1 MLAFIATASWA
12 SFYIV
17 SRYAFG
23 ENDKIIDPVFFS
35 FLRFMIAS
43 FFFLTVLGWRG
54 KLGET
59 TRVFR
64 KNLWIFGFLAT
75 AGIVGEGILVFWSM
89 KYTTAARSSLFANAS
104 PIFTVLMA
112 MAVGERLNWRKSLGM
127 VIGFA
132 GAAVAIISRG
142 GGDMYFSTTSI
153 LGDLLAL
160 GSGVCWAA
168 YTVWGT
174 GVSEKFGSLASTSIS
189 IILGTVIIFA
199 LVVCCGSPMVWN
211 FSWKLWLAIIY
222 LGVCG
227 NGISYLCWF
236 AALKY
241 LKAGE
246 LGAFGYISAALTVL
260 LSFTLLRETFTV
272 SFFLALGGIIF
283 GVYLMME
290 KAPEKAG
297 KEYSPPAD
305 LTKVNL

>member
-1 MLAFIATASWA
+1 VFQGKKMLGLVLAFIATAFWA

-23 ENDKIIDPVFFS
+23 ENDKVIDPVFFT
-35 FLRFMIAS
+35 FLRFMFAS
-43 FFFLTVLGWRG
+43 LFFLMVLGWRG
-54 KLGET
+54 KLGDT
-59 TRVFR
+59 TRVFK
-64 KNLWIFGFLAT
+64 KNLWIFGFLAI

-112 MAVGERLNWRKSLGM
+112 MAVGERLNRRKSLGM

-132 GAAVAIISRG
+132 GAAIAIFSSG
-142 GGDMYFSTTSI
+142 GGDMYFSATSI

-168 YTVWGT
+168 YTVWGA
-174 GVSEKFGSLASTSIS
+174 GVSEKFGSLASTAIS

-199 LVVCCGSPMVWN
+199 LVICCGSPMVWS

-246 LGAFGYISAALTVL
+246 VGAFGYISAALTAL
-260 LSFTLLRETFTV
+260 LSFTLLGETFTV
-272 SFFLALGGIIF
+272 SFFLAMGGIIF

-290 KAPEKAG
+290 KPPEKAG
-297 KEYSPPAD
+297 N
-305 LTKVNL
+305 V